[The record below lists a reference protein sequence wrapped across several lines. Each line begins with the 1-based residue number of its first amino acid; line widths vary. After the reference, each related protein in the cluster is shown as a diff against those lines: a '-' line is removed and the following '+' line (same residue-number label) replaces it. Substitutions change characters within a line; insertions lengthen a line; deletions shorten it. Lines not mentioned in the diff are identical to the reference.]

1 MSKSVI
7 NDYFHSLFTIKKK
20 LSRRLQKPLI
30 ISNWT
35 KSNFAGQR
43 QYQYQ
48 DLFSGEGYVRS
59 YILNED
65 NEEVTTNIYEAP
77 CFVNDF
83 CHFSDSSLQKK
94 YTRQ

>member
-7 NDYFHSLFTIKKK
+7 NDYFHSLFTIKKEVVEK
-20 LSRRLQKPLI
+20 ITETFNHFELDKNLI
-30 ISNWT
+30 LLDKDNIST
-35 KSNFAGQR
+35 KTYF
-43 QYQYQ
+43 
-48 DLFSGEGYVRS
+48 LEKGYVRS

-83 CHFSDSSLQKK
+83 CRFSDNLQK